1 MKQTLKFLAIV
12 ALSAAIAFGV
22 ACIMLA
28 ITDSEK
34 AFAFTY
40 LGLAIIIALAMGAFD
55 VREKTRYESIK
66 HKYGITKKAA

>member
-12 ALSAAIAFGV
+12 VLSAVVSFGV
-22 ACIMLA
+22 ACIVLA

-55 VREKTRYESIK
+55 VREKARYESIK
-66 HKYGITKKAA
+66 HRIGIKKAA

>member
-1 MKQTLKFLAIV
+1 MKQTMKFLAIV

-22 ACIMLA
+22 ACIVLA

-55 VREKTRYESIK
+55 VPTKARYESIK
-66 HKYGITKKAA
+66 HRMGIKKAA